1 MIPPEALPPAASE
14 GEQQWR
20 LARQLLAREDRDSA
34 MPLLWRSAESGF
46 LEAQFDLGRMLLY
59 FPQDSAERS
68 RGQQWLATA
77 EARGHGGAAY
87 LLAVLSLGERLE
99 SFDVDR
105 MASRVLHAARCGY
118 RLALRALALHW
129 GRFGDAEQ
137 QRLSALCLEH
147 AALAGDQVSMAL
159 LGVRLA
165 TGTLGCVHDPQRAQA
180 IFALAHQAGLPVP
193 APAAGVNLDQA
204 GPIELPALP
213 DLLPLPD
220 FAPAFAIR
228 APDLRCEKPWLA
240 IIDEV
245 LSAEECR
252 FVILLGGGLVKPSTT
267 ASPDGELVHV
277 DLRTSHEMVFEPDRE
292 DLSLRLIQRRM
303 AASAGLPLANAEW
316 LTLLRYTPGQEYR
329 EHRDYLPPSS
339 IKPLAEGGP
348 GQRLATAIA
357 YLNPLPPG
365 AHTVFP
371 LLGLDLAPAP
381 GSVLVFRN
389 LDDDGL
395 PDPQTLHAGRPVAS
409 GVKWICTLWLHQA
422 AFRPV

>member
-1 MIPPEALPPAASE
+1 MIPPVDVSAASNAA
-14 GEQQWR
+14 EQQWR

-34 MPLLWRSAESGF
+34 MPLLQRAAEAGL

-59 FPQDSAERS
+59 FPQDAAERQ

-77 EARGHGGAAY
+77 ETRGHGGAAY

-99 SFDVDR
+99 PFDAR
-105 MASRVLHAARCGY
+105 QLASRVLHGARCGY
-118 RLALRALALHW
+118 RLALRALGLHW
-129 GRFGDAEQ
+129 GRFGDAGLQ
-137 QRLSALCLEH
+137 NLSALCLEH
-147 AALAGDQVSMAL
+147 AALAGDLVSMAL
-159 LGVRLA
+159 LGERLA
-165 TGTLGCVHDPQRAQA
+165 TGTLGCAHDPQRALA
-180 IFALAHQAGLPVP
+180 IFALAHKAGLPVP
-193 APAAGVNLDQA
+193 APAAVIDANLA
-204 GPIELPALP
+204 GPIDLPPLP
-213 DLLPLPD
+213 DVLPMPD
-220 FAPAFAIR
+220 FAPAFAIA
-228 APDLRCEKPWLA
+228 APDLRCEKPHVV
-240 IIDEV
+240 IVEDI

-252 FVILLGGGLVKPSTT
+252 FVVLLGGGLVKPSTT
-267 ASPDGELVHV
+267 ASPSGELVHV
-277 DLRTSHEMVFEPDRE
+277 DIRTSHEMVFEPDRE
-292 DLSLRLIQRRM
+292 DLSLRLVQRRM
-303 AASAGLPLANAEW
+303 AAAAGLPLANGEW

-339 IKPLAEGGP
+339 IKPLAQGGP

-357 YLNPLPPG
+357 YLNPLPAG

-389 LDDDGL
+389 LDDNGL

-422 AFRPV
+422 AFRPL